1 MRVVAIAAGLRLEQ
15 HKEIDGM
22 DVNVEKKGAAR
33 RTDLERG
40 FLAVRQMTE
49 DLCRPLQTE
58 DYIPQTTGDV
68 SPPKWHIGHTTWFF
82 EQVVLEQYEPGF
94 NRFRDKFYFVFNSY
108 YETFGE
114 RIFRAKRGTLSRPTV
129 DEVMKYRTAITER
142 IVKLI
147 NEIDESK
154 FEEVRK
160 LIVLGMNHEQQHQ
173 ELLVTDIKHIL
184 ASNPLH
190 PAYLEQPVSA
200 PDAPLEAARFLSFEG
215 GVQEIGAEESG
226 FAYDNEYP
234 RHRVYL
240 NDFNLCSRPV
250 TCGEYREFIE
260 DNGYGDH
267 RLWLSDGW
275 DTLHREGWQAP
286 LYWVKSDED
295 WKIMTLA
302 GMRSLDPNEPVC
314 HVSYFEA
321 AAFARW
327 AGKRLPT
334 EAEWEVA
341 AMTQSFDRASGHFLE
356 NRSFHPSRMK
366 PDDRPDDDILY
377 SLFGDVWE
385 WTGSAYLGYPGYK
398 WTRDALGEYNGKFMN
413 AQMVL
418 RGGSCATPRDHIR
431 PTYRNFFQS
440 EKRWQFTGIRLAED
454 L

>member
-1 MRVVAIAAGLRLEQ
+1 
-15 HKEIDGM
+15 M
-22 DVNVEKKGAAR
+22 DVRIER
-33 RTDLERG
+33 RGTADRTELETS

-58 DYIPQTTGDV
+58 DYVVQTMADV

-82 EQVVLEQYEPGF
+82 EQVVLEQYEP
-94 NRFRDKFYFVFNSY
+94 NFRRHNDKFYFVFNSY
-108 YETFGE
+108 YESFGE
-114 RIFRAKRGTLSRPTV
+114 RVLRVNRGTLSRPTV

-142 IVKLI
+142 VVKLI

-154 FEEVRK
+154 LPEVRK
-160 LIVLGMNHEQQHQ
+160 LIILGMNHEQQHQ

-184 ASNPLH
+184 ASNPLL
-190 PAYLEQPVSA
+190 PAYVDRPA
-200 PDAPLEAARFLSFEG
+200 APLETPLARSGYLSFEG
-215 GVQEIGAEESG
+215 GVHEIGAQEGG
-226 FAYDNEYP
+226 FAYDNEFP
-234 RHRVYL
+234 RHREYL
-240 NDFNLCSRPV
+240 KDFNLCSRPV
-250 TCGEYREFIE
+250 TCGEYLEFID

-275 DTLHREGWQAP
+275 DTLHREGWHAP
-286 LYWVKSDED
+286 LYWMKGED
-295 WKIMTLA
+295 GWQIMTLVGPRA
-302 GMRSLDPNEPVC
+302 IDPSEPVC

-327 AGKRLPT
+327 ASKRLPT

-341 AMTQSFDRASGHFLE
+341 AMTQSFDRASGYFLE
-356 NRSFHPSRMK
+356 NRAYHPSRLNDEK
-366 PDDRPDDDILY
+366 NSDEDVLY

-385 WTGSAYLGYPGYK
+385 WTGSAYLGYPGYQ

-440 EKRWQFTGIRLAED
+440 DKRWQFSGIRLAED